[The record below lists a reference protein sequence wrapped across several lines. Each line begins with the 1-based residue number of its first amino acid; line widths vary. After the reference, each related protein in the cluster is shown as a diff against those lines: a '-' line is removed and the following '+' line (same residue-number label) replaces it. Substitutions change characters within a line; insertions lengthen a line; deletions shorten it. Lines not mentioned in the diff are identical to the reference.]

1 MTPNA
6 LNDQR
11 STFAD
16 YFSQVQATPG
26 WDAILQS
33 FARFASIPPASRVLD
48 VGCGPGSLA
57 RTLVRAGHTVVGID
71 SDPLMIDRAQ
81 YLAQEERRPEF
92 ELGDVRHLRFADSS
106 FDAAL
111 ATNVLFLVPDPLVGL
126 REMVRVMRPGGMV
139 AMLNPSSKM
148 SVAAAEAHAA
158 ERGLDGVARVSL
170 VNWGRAAEA
179 NRRFS
184 ADEARTLFS
193 AAGLAQFESAEKIG
207 PGLALFVR
215 GVRGEER

>member
-1 MTPNA
+1 M
-6 LNDQR
+6 
-11 STFAD
+11 
-16 YFSQVQATPG
+16 
-26 WDAILQS
+26 
-33 FARFASIPPASRVLD
+33 
-48 VGCGPGSLA
+48 
-57 RTLVRAGHTVVGID
+57 
-71 SDPLMIDRAQ
+71 
-81 YLAQEERRPEF
+81 
-92 ELGDVRHLRFADSS
+92 RHLRFADAS

-126 REMVRVMRPGGMV
+126 REMARVVRPGGMV

-184 ADEARTLFS
+184 AAEARALFS
-193 AAGLAQFESAEKIG
+193 AAGLGQFESAEKIG

-215 GVRGEER
+215 GVRDEER